1 MRNFIIACLAVLL
14 FSELHAQQKE
24 IEVYPTHWWTGMKN
38 RSLQLLFHSNDDRI
52 LSVDKLVA
60 KSSSPAIVIKKIN
73 RFTNRRYLAIDVEI
87 AANAK
92 PGLYQISFGGVALS
106 EWRHIPF
113 ELKARSKENGKTRIQ
128 GVTAADL
135 IYLIM
140 PDRFSNGD
148 PSNDHIA
155 GMKDSV
161 IKRDDIFARHGGDL
175 TGVENHLD
183 YLHDLGVTAVWLNPV
198 IENDMAT
205 RSEHGYAFTDH
216 YTIDRRLG
224 GNNAYHSLVNALHK
238 RGMKIIQDAVYNHIG
253 TEHFLY
259 KDLPDSTWFHF
270 WPTYTNTTYKDQV
283 LMDPYASAIDKK
295 KMSDGWFVPAM
306 PDVNQNNPFFASF
319 LIQHAIWSTEEYG
332 LDGWRID
339 TYAYNDLAFMN
350 RCNKALLD
358 EYPQLHIFGET
369 WVHGIVNQAYF
380 TRNNF
385 NISYKSNLPGVTDFQ
400 LNLYGIAPA
409 LTQAF
414 GWTEGV
420 NRLYL
425 TATNDF
431 VYQDPMKNVIFLDNH
446 DMSRFFSIVGED
458 TAKLKTALAWL
469 LTFRGIP
476 QLYYG
481 TEVLL
486 KNFSNPDGKVR
497 QDFPGGWKGDSLN
510 KFEASGR
517 TAAEN
522 DVFNYVRTLA
532 NFRKQ
537 SSAIKSGKMMQY
549 VPEDGVYV
557 YFRYDDKQ
565 TVLCI
570 MNTSD
575 KAIETTAAKFA
586 ERTNGFSRLK
596 NVATGTVTNLAGTI
610 AVPAKSM
617 LVAELVR

>member
-1 MRNFIIACLAVLL
+1 MRKLIIACLAVLL
-14 FSELHAQQKE
+14 FAQLNAQQKD
-24 IEVYPTHWWTGMKN
+24 IEVYPTHWWTGMKS
-38 RSLQLLFHSNDDRI
+38 RSLQLLFHSTDDKV
-52 LSVDKLVA
+52 LAVDKLVA
-60 KSSSPAIVIKKIN
+60 RSSSTAIVIKKIN
-73 RFTNRRYLAIDVEI
+73 RFANRRYLAIDVEI
-87 AANAK
+87 TANAK
-92 PGLYQISFGGVALS
+92 PGLYEISFGGVVQS

-113 ELKARSKENGKTRIQ
+113 ELKARSRENGKTRIQ

-148 PSNDHIA
+148 PSNDHVA
-155 GMKDSV
+155 GMKDAE
-161 IKRDDIFARHGGDL
+161 INRADMFARHGGDL
-175 TGVENHLD
+175 KGVENHLG
-183 YLHDLGVTAVWLNPV
+183 YLQDLGVTTVWLNPV
-198 IENDMAT
+198 IENDMKS

-216 YTIDRRLG
+216 YNVDRRLG
-224 GNNAYHSLVNALHK
+224 GNRAYHSLVDALHK

-283 LMDPYASAIDKK
+283 LMDPYAAPSDKK

-306 PDVNQNNPFFASF
+306 PDVNQNNPYFANF

-369 WVHGIVNQAYF
+369 WVHGVINQSYF
-380 TRNNF
+380 TRNVYD
-385 NISYKSNLPGVTDFQ
+385 IPYKSNLPGVTDFQ
-400 LNLYGIAPA
+400 LNLYGIVPA

-431 VYQDPMKNVIFLDNH
+431 VYKDPTKNVIFLDNH

-458 TAKLKTALAWL
+458 TAKLKAGLAWL
-469 LTFRGIP
+469 LTYRGIP

-481 TEVLL
+481 TEILL
-486 KNFSNPDGKVR
+486 KNFADPDGKVR
-497 QDFPGGWKGDSLN
+497 QDFPGGWVGDSLN
-510 KFEASGR
+510 KFEAAGR

-522 DVFNYVRTLA
+522 EVFNYTRRLA
-532 NFRKQ
+532 NFRRQ
-537 SSAIKSGKMMQY
+537 STALKTGKMMQY
-549 VPEDGVYV
+549 VPDNGVYV

-565 TVLCI
+565 TVMCI
-570 MNTSD
+570 MNTND
-575 KAIETTAAKFA
+575 KAAETEADRFT
-586 ERTNGFSRLK
+586 ERTSGFTSMK
-596 NVATGTVTNLAGTI
+596 NVVTGTVTSLKGKITI
-610 AVPAKSM
+610 PAKSV